1 MWMPLAPYI
10 GAKNNVPAYG
20 VTELEGQLMTTMD
33 CPDCGDERT
42 RVIDTET
49 SADGTS
55 VRRRRECQRCS
66 FRFTTYERPEWD
78 SLQVKKREGTIE
90 PFDRAKLRAGIE
102 RAVEK
107 RDVSEATVTSL
118 VDNIESV
125 LQERETRIVSSSLIG
140 ELVSERLRDVDKV
153 AYIRFV
159 SVYKAFSEPEEFLR
173 ELDAV
178 LDAEVEDF
186 EPATEDNQSPNT

>member
-1 MWMPLAPYI
+1 
-10 GAKNNVPAYG
+10 
-20 VTELEGQLMTTMD
+20 MTTMN

-49 SADGTS
+49 SADGSS

-78 SLQVKKREGTIE
+78 SRQVKKRDGRIE
-90 PFDRAKLRAGIE
+90 PFDRGKLRAGIE

-107 RDVSEATVTSL
+107 RGVDDEAVTAL
-118 VDNIESV
+118 VDDVVADLSD
-125 LQERETRIVSSSLIG
+125 REERIVSSGLLG
-140 ELVSERLRDVDKV
+140 KLVSERLRELDQV

-186 EPATEDNQSPNT
+186 EPTHADRDSDS

>member
-1 MWMPLAPYI
+1 
-10 GAKNNVPAYG
+10 
-20 VTELEGQLMTTMD
+20 MD
-33 CPDCGDERT
+33 CPDCGTDRT
-42 RVIDTET
+42 RVVDTEP
-49 SADGTS
+49 SADGAS
-55 VRRRRECQRCS
+55 VRRRRECRQCT

-78 SLQVKKREGTIE
+78 SLQVKKRDGTIE

-107 RDVSEATVTSL
+107 RDVSETRVTSL
-118 VDNIESV
+118 VDDIEST
-125 LQERETRIVSSSLIG
+125 LQGRETRIVSSSLVG
-140 ELVSERLRDVDKV
+140 EHVSDRLRDIDKV

-178 LDAEVEDF
+178 LDAEVDDF
-186 EPATEDNQSPNT
+186 EPATRDD

>member
-1 MWMPLAPYI
+1 
-10 GAKNNVPAYG
+10 
-20 VTELEGQLMTTMD
+20 MD
-33 CPDCGDERT
+33 CSDCGNDRT

-49 SADGTS
+49 SADGAS
-55 VRRRRECQRCS
+55 VRRRRECQRCT

-78 SLQVKKREGTIE
+78 SLQVKKRDGTIE

-107 RDVSEATVTSL
+107 RDVSETRVTSL
-118 VDNIESV
+118 VDDIESM
-125 LQERETRIVSSSLIG
+125 LQDRETRIVSSSLIG
-140 ELVSERLRDVDKV
+140 EHVSDRLRDIDKV

-178 LDAEVEDF
+178 LDAEVDDF
-186 EPATEDNQSPNT
+186 EPATKDD

>member
-1 MWMPLAPYI
+1 MGLRSWR
-10 GAKNNVPAYG
+10 
-20 VTELEGQLMTTMD
+20 EQLVTTMN

-55 VRRRRECQRCS
+55 VRRRRECQHCS

-78 SLQVKKREGTIE
+78 SLQVKKRDGTIE
-90 PFDRAKLRAGIE
+90 PFDRTKLRAGIE

-107 RDVSEATVTSL
+107 RDVSETTVTSL
-118 VDNIESV
+118 VDDIESG
-125 LQERETRIVSSSLIG
+125 LQDRETRIISSSLIG

-178 LDAEVEDF
+178 LDAKVDDF
-186 EPATEDNQSPNT
+186 EPATADDQSPNI

>member
-1 MWMPLAPYI
+1 M
-10 GAKNNVPAYG
+10 
-20 VTELEGQLMTTMD
+20 LEGQLVTTMD

-78 SLQVKKREGTIE
+78 SLQVKKRDGTIE

-107 RDVSEATVTSL
+107 RNVSEPTVTNL
-118 VDNIESV
+118 VDDIESA
-125 LQERETRIVSSSLIG
+125 LQDRETRIVSSSLIG
-140 ELVSERLRDVDKV
+140 ELVSGRLRDVDKV

-159 SVYKAFSEPEEFLR
+159 SVYRAFSEPEEFLR

-178 LDAEVEDF
+178 LDSEVEDF
-186 EPATEDNQSPNT
+186 EPATADDQSPNT